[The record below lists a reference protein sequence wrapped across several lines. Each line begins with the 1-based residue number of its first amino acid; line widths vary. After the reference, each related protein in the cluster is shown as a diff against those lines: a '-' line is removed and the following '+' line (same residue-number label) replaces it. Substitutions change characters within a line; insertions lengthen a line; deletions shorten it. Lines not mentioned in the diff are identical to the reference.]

1 MQAAYMKNNLSRKRN
16 FRSVETSQYG
26 EMLTITSIFTIF
38 SGFTVS
44 IIFQSKS
51 RNFLNLSKN

>member
-1 MQAAYMKNNLSRKRN
+1 MHAAYMKNNLLRKRN
-16 FRSVETSQYG
+16 FRSGKTSQDG

-38 SGFTVS
+38 SAFTVS

-51 RNFLNLSKN
+51 RNYLNLSKN

>member
-16 FRSVETSQYG
+16 FRSVKTSQYG

-38 SGFTVS
+38 SAFTVS
-44 IIFQSKS
+44 IIFRSKS